1 MDYFE
6 SLVVKHIRNESSE
19 EETNELSQLL
29 RESEENRNIY
39 KQISKTSRLVDSQ
52 NIAINIKEHWLE
64 VENKLVLKTKKR
76 NKTLMFASAVAA
88 MLLIGLF
95 SWMVFQSKIPQT
107 QWELAQSNNTKK
119 QITLSDGTEI
129 HLNKNSE
136 LEFPTEFPQ
145 NQRLVKLKG
154 EAFFK
159 VKPNKEKPFIIE
171 TQNTKTKVLGTS
183 FNIRSYPEEEIE
195 LIEVFSGIVEFTDNY
210 NHSTI
215 LKKQMSA
222 IFSKAK
228 EELELKLFNT
238 NSTAWISREFIFKDA
253 SLLEV
258 MQSLQEVFEFQFT
271 IKNTVNKDEK
281 ITTKIKNMKIEEAMD
296 LLSISLDFEY
306 QIENNHIT
314 IK

>member
-6 SLVVKHIRNESSE
+6 SLVVKQIRNESSE
-19 EETNELSQLL
+19 AETKELSQLL
-29 RESEENRNIY
+29 NESEENQNIY
-39 KQISKTSRLVDSQ
+39 KQISKTNRLIDSQ
-52 NIAINIKEHWLE
+52 NITINTKKHWLE
-64 VENKLVLKTKKR
+64 VENKLALKNKKR
-76 NKTLMFASAVAA
+76 NKTLMLVSAVAA

-95 SWMVFQSKIPQT
+95 SWIVFQSEIQQT
-107 QWELAQSNNTKK
+107 KWDTLQSNNAKK

-129 HLNKNSE
+129 YLNKNSE

-154 EAFFK
+154 EAFFN

-171 TQNTKTKVLGTS
+171 TKNTKTKVLGTS
-183 FNIRSYPEEEIE
+183 FNIRSYPEEENE
-195 LIEVFSGIVEFTDNY
+195 LIEVFSGTVEFSDNF
-210 NHSTI
+210 NNSTI

-228 EELELKLFNT
+228 EELELKHFDA

-253 SLLEV
+253 SLLEI
-258 MQSLQEVFEFQFT
+258 MQSLQQVFEFQFT
-271 IKNTVNKDEK
+271 IKNTVNKNEK
-281 ITTKIKNMKIEEAMD
+281 ITTKIKNMEIEEVMD
-296 LLSISLDFEY
+296 LLSISLDFDY
-306 QIENNHIT
+306 QIENNNIT